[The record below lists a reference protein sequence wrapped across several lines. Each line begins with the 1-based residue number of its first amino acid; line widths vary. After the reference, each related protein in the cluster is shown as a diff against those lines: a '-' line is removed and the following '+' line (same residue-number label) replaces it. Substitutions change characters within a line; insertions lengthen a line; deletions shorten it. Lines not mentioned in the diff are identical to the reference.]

1 MSNRN
6 METQMIEN
14 KNDKIAK
21 GLMADRLDEYLPTRE
36 DIGADDSVVPLSV
49 RARVK
54 GRGDYGVPVVPHK
67 TPPLSRR
74 EWVQR
79 NPALATP
86 HVLSRPKADE
96 KLRAIKAR
104 VRVGDGEAVFS
115 QEDWDE
121 AVSEVVAMMLDC
133 AEGVGLVVK
142 SGALGRALRQVVGQ
156 AMLEEMSFM
165 CDSDSI
171 MKVVVSK

>member
-1 MSNRN
+1 MV
-6 METQMIEN
+6 EN

-36 DIGADDSVVPLSV
+36 DIGGVERSVDVPVPLSA
-49 RARVK
+49 RARAK
-54 GRGDYGVPVVPHK
+54 GRGEYGVPVVAHK

-74 EWVQR
+74 EWTQR

-86 HVLSRPKADE
+86 HVLSGPGADK
-96 KLRAIKAR
+96 KLLAIKGR
-104 VRVGDGEAVFS
+104 VQVGDGEAVFS

-121 AVSEVVAMMLDC
+121 AVSEVVMMMLDC

-156 AMLEEMSFM
+156 AMLEEMSFL

-171 MKVVVSK
+171 LKIVVSE